1 MEVVHERCAG
11 LDVHKKTVAACRII
25 PHQTEGWHREIR
37 TFKTM
42 TADLLDLAD
51 WLASAGITHIAIE
64 STGVYWKPIFNILE
78 SQFQV
83 LLTNA
88 QHVKY
93 VPGHKTDVKDAQW
106 LAELLQHGLL
116 KASFIPSAPQ
126 RALRDLVRYRT
137 QLIQERSREINR
149 LQKVLEDSNLK
160 IGSVV
165 SDVLGAS
172 ARDMLT
178 AIIGGQQDP
187 RLLAQFAR
195 GRMRSKI
202 AELQEALSGRVHDH
216 HRLLLRIH
224 FERIDELASKIET
237 LSHEIEKLTPDF
249 DTNDEI
255 ERLDEIPGVGHQ
267 VAEGILAELGTDMTR
282 FPSANHAV
290 SWAGLAPGKNE
301 SAGRNRSS
309 RTTKGNKYLK
319 SLLVQAAHTVA
330 RSKDNYLGALFRRI
344 ASRRGK
350 KRAAVAVAR
359 SILVIVY
366 HLLKRGSRY
375 FELGAD
381 YFDRLN
387 QQRITQRLVKR
398 LEQLGHQVILQPASA

>member
-11 LDVHKKTVAACRII
+11 LDVHKKTVTACRII
-25 PHQTEGWHREIR
+25 PHQIEGWQREIR

-51 WLASAGITHIAIE
+51 WLASAGITHVAIE

-172 ARDMLT
+172 SRDMLT

-187 RLLAQFAR
+187 SLLAQFAR

-202 AELQEALSGRVHDH
+202 AELQEALSGRVHDQ

-224 FERIDELASKIET
+224 FERIDELASKVET
-237 LSHEIEKLTPDF
+237 LSQEIAKLTPDF
-249 DTNDEI
+249 DTKDEI
-255 ERLDEIPGVGHQ
+255 ERLDEIPGVGLQ

-309 RTTKGNKYLK
+309 RTTKGNKHLK

-344 ASRRGK
+344 AAKRGK

-366 HLLKRGSRY
+366 HLLKQGSRY

-387 QQRITQRLVKR
+387 QQRTTQRLVKR
-398 LEQLGHQVILQPASA
+398 LEQLGHQVILQPVSA

>member
-1 MEVVHERCAG
+1 MEVVYERCAG
-11 LDVHKKTVAACRII
+11 LDVHKKTVTACRII
-25 PHQTEGWHREIR
+25 PHQTEGWQREIR

-42 TADLLDLAD
+42 TADLLGLAD
-51 WLASAGITHIAIE
+51 WLANADITHVAME

-172 ARDMLT
+172 SRDMLT

-187 RLLAQFAR
+187 SLLAQFAR

-202 AELQEALSGRVHDH
+202 AELQAALSGRVQDH

-224 FERIDELASKIET
+224 LERIDELASKIET
-237 LSHEIEKLTPDF
+237 LSQEIAMLTPDF
-249 DTNDEI
+249 DTKDEI
-255 ERLDEIPGVGHQ
+255 ERLDEIPGVGLQ

-309 RTTKGNKYLK
+309 RTTKGNKHLK
-319 SLLVQAAHTVA
+319 SLLVQAAHTLA

-344 ASRRGK
+344 ASKRGK

-375 FELGAD
+375 IELGSD

-387 QQRITQRLVKR
+387 QQRTTQRLIKR
-398 LEQLGHQVILQPASA
+398 LEQLGHQVILQPISA